1 MILLLNVYL
10 KANTNNNE
18 ELKNIFINYKNNIDK
33 NNLIKLEDIINDS
46 FQSDDNIY
54 NDDNSL
60 NVLKLLKIIL
70 KYWIIMT

>member
-1 MILLLNVYL
+1 MYL

-70 KYWIIMT
+70 KY